1 MFVVPGFAGAH
12 PDLAAGHEL
21 VVSSLDARR
30 RSRRVLTEMTWLP
43 PRLQGVDVV
52 HHGGGTVP
60 PRSPQPVLL
69 TLHDVQYRT
78 YPGYLTTLKRAY
90 LRLAVPRSV
99 RHATVVAVPSE
110 YVRTTIVDGFRIEPE
125 RVVVVPHG
133 VDVPAT
139 VTPDD
144 ELRARYGLGDRRY
157 VVYPALTHPHKQ
169 HRFLLDLLAGPWSDP
184 DLALVL
190 LGGRGLAEDE
200 VAAAI
205 ASLELGPRVIRPGRV
220 PEADRDGLIAGAT
233 ALVFPSEYEGF
244 GRRCW
249 RPWRSARPSCAATG
263 PPCPRSPAMPRSCGR
278 SPSTCGRVRSTTSTA
293 TPWPPPAGRGPPRS
307 RPPRPAP
314 RWRMRTAGASTSSR
328 ASASGRAVP
337 EAGPGRALRL
347 VVLGP
352 HFDPDTAP
360 TGRVLSRIVGE
371 LAARG
376 HELHVVAALRGT
388 AATPSS
394 PAGPAGCSGGRRRRG
409 ARSAGST
416 RSPAA
421 TSATSPAAPPA
432 SPASRCSPRGP
443 APVRVGRCGG
453 PTR

>member
-1 MFVVPGFAGAH
+1 MMRVGVNLLWCLPGGVGGSEEYLVRQLHGLRDVAPEVDATLFVVPGFAGAH
-12 PDLAAGHEL
+12 PDLAAGHEI

-110 YVRTTIVDGFRIEPE
+110 YVRTTIVDGFRIEPD

-244 GRRCW
+244 GAPVLEAMALGTPVVCSDRAALPEVAGDAALVRPLALDAWAGALDDIDRDAMATAGRARAAAFSTAASGAALAEAYRRCLDVVP
-249 RPWRSARPSCAATG
+249 RQRKRSS
-263 PPCPRSPAMPRSCGR
+263 
-278 SPSTCGRVRSTTSTA
+278 
-293 TPWPPPAGRGPPRS
+293 
-307 RPPRPAP
+307 
-314 RWRMRTAGASTSSR
+314 GA
-328 ASASGRAVP
+328 
-337 EAGPGRALRL
+337 
-347 VVLGP
+347 
-352 HFDPDTAP
+352 
-360 TGRVLSRIVGE
+360 
-371 LAARG
+371 
-376 HELHVVAALRGT
+376 
-388 AATPSS
+388 
-394 PAGPAGCSGGRRRRG
+394 
-409 ARSAGST
+409 
-416 RSPAA
+416 
-421 TSATSPAAPPA
+421 
-432 SPASRCSPRGP
+432 
-443 APVRVGRCGG
+443 
-453 PTR
+453 

>member
-1 MFVVPGFAGAH
+1 MMRVGVNLLWCLPGGVGGSEEYLVRQLHGLRDVAPEVDATLFVVPGFAGAH
-12 PDLAAGHEL
+12 PDLAAGHEI

-244 GRRCW
+244 GAPVLEAMALGTPVVCSDRAALPEVAGDAALVRPLALDAWAGALDDIDRDAMATAGRARAAAFSTAASGAALADAYRRCLDVVP
-249 RPWRSARPSCAATG
+249 RQRKRSS
-263 PPCPRSPAMPRSCGR
+263 
-278 SPSTCGRVRSTTSTA
+278 
-293 TPWPPPAGRGPPRS
+293 
-307 RPPRPAP
+307 
-314 RWRMRTAGASTSSR
+314 GA
-328 ASASGRAVP
+328 
-337 EAGPGRALRL
+337 
-347 VVLGP
+347 
-352 HFDPDTAP
+352 
-360 TGRVLSRIVGE
+360 
-371 LAARG
+371 
-376 HELHVVAALRGT
+376 
-388 AATPSS
+388 
-394 PAGPAGCSGGRRRRG
+394 
-409 ARSAGST
+409 
-416 RSPAA
+416 
-421 TSATSPAAPPA
+421 
-432 SPASRCSPRGP
+432 
-443 APVRVGRCGG
+443 
-453 PTR
+453 

>member
-1 MFVVPGFAGAH
+1 
-12 PDLAAGHEL
+12 
-21 VVSSLDARR
+21 
-30 RSRRVLTEMTWLP
+30 
-43 PRLQGVDVV
+43 
-52 HHGGGTVP
+52 
-60 PRSPQPVLL
+60 
-69 TLHDVQYRT
+69 VQYRT

-110 YVRTTIVDGFRIEPE
+110 YVRTTIVDGFRIEPD

-244 GRRCW
+244 GAPVLEAMALGTPVVCSDRAALPEVAGDAALVRPLALDAWAGALDDIDRDAMATAGRARAAAFSTAASGAALAEAYRRCLDVVP
-249 RPWRSARPSCAATG
+249 RQRKRSS
-263 PPCPRSPAMPRSCGR
+263 
-278 SPSTCGRVRSTTSTA
+278 
-293 TPWPPPAGRGPPRS
+293 
-307 RPPRPAP
+307 
-314 RWRMRTAGASTSSR
+314 GA
-328 ASASGRAVP
+328 
-337 EAGPGRALRL
+337 
-347 VVLGP
+347 
-352 HFDPDTAP
+352 
-360 TGRVLSRIVGE
+360 
-371 LAARG
+371 
-376 HELHVVAALRGT
+376 
-388 AATPSS
+388 
-394 PAGPAGCSGGRRRRG
+394 
-409 ARSAGST
+409 
-416 RSPAA
+416 
-421 TSATSPAAPPA
+421 
-432 SPASRCSPRGP
+432 
-443 APVRVGRCGG
+443 
-453 PTR
+453 